1 MNIMHSNDAHANLH
15 ARVMGYS
22 VITKKHLLVL
32 HQMQESGLMC
42 NAGE

>member
-1 MNIMHSNDAHANLH
+1 MNIMHSTDARANLH
-15 ARVMGYS
+15 ARVMGCS

-32 HQMQESGLMC
+32 RQMQESGLMY